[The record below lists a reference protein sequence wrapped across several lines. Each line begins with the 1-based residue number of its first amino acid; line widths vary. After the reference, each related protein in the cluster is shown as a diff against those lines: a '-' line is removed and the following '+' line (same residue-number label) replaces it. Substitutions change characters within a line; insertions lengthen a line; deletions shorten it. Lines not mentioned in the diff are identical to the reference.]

1 MLIGSCFREVVPEKM
16 AAAMFVLSQIFEH
29 QFGLLKLNSLV
40 D

>member
-29 QFGLLKLNSLV
+29 QFGWQGKNKQE
-40 D
+40 